1 MKQMSFIYTSLKSKL
16 ACLKVPNRYPSEFG
30 IPSTPPSLPSLLFPA
45 PLLSY
50 TNLPLQFGQWL
61 LLTSRKLLTTTT
73 ALRRRWRQAANLV
86 YRENNSTL
94 ITNGHS
100 LFQCHIWKIVPLSNR
115 LQIPAEIFLVMLSN
129 CLLDTLHKN
138 FFRFFSKRKINYASC
153 VYKPVYILVYY
164 SCARNFLVLTTT
176 YDTTHKGWC
185 KKKK

>member
-100 LFQCHIWKIVPLSNR
+100 LFQCHIWKL
-115 LQIPAEIFLVMLSN
+115 FLYQTDCKQAANLVYRENNSTLITNGHSLFQCHIWKLFLYQTDCKN
-129 CLLDTLHKN
+129 LL
-138 FFRFFSKRKINYASC
+138 RFF
-153 VYKPVYILVYY
+153 
-164 SCARNFLVLTTT
+164 
-176 YDTTHKGWC
+176 
-185 KKKK
+185 